1 VLHGERGVRRSSLEM
16 TPFYVMEVMER
27 SAELER
33 EGRSIIHLEVG
44 EPDFP
49 TPQCVVEAAIRAIG
63 EGKTRY
69 THSLGMIELREAVA
83 ESYSKKYDVSVSPET
98 VVVTSGS
105 SPAMLLAF
113 SALLERGDEVIM
125 ADPHYACYPNFL
137 HHLDAVPV
145 FVPTRPENGFHLV
158 AEEIVA
164 RRSELTKAVIINS
177 PCNPT
182 GTLMSA
188 ETIEAVAQ
196 TDLTII
202 SDEIYHGLV
211 YEGKER
217 SILEFTDDAVVIN
230 GFSKL
235 YAMTGWRLGYLIVPR
250 HMLRVV
256 QILQQNFFISPN
268 PFVQQGGIAALRDA
282 GEDVERMVRRFDERR
297 QLMVAKLR
305 EMGLPIPAPPAGAF
319 YVWADATTFGMDSLE
334 LAERILVEA
343 GVALAPG
350 IDFGES
356 GRQYLRLSYANSI
369 ENIEEGMRRLAGFF
383 AGMKA

>member
-1 VLHGERGVRRSSLEM
+1 M

-27 SAELER
+27 SAQLER
-33 EGRSIIHLEVG
+33 AGRSIIHLEVG

-177 PCNPT
+177 PCNPP

-188 ETIEAVAQ
+188 ETIETIAQ

-211 YEGKER
+211 YEGKEH

-235 YAMTGWRLGYLIVPR
+235 YAMTG
-250 HMLRVV
+250 
-256 QILQQNFFISPN
+256 
-268 PFVQQGGIAALRDA
+268 
-282 GEDVERMVRRFDERR
+282 
-297 QLMVAKLR
+297 
-305 EMGLPIPAPPAGAF
+305 
-319 YVWADATTFGMDSLE
+319 
-334 LAERILVEA
+334 
-343 GVALAPG
+343 
-350 IDFGES
+350 
-356 GRQYLRLSYANSI
+356 
-369 ENIEEGMRRLAGFF
+369 
-383 AGMKA
+383 